1 MSRDRDLWQRARPLF
16 DELVDLGDDVRRAR
30 LEELSRSDPALYDIV
45 EMLLRADA
53 NADDALAGYSFGLP
67 QRTRSASAERLINR
81 TT

>member
-30 LEELSRSDPALYDIV
+30 LDELRRGDPALYDMV

-53 NADDALAGYSFGLP
+53 SADDALVG
-67 QRTRSASAERLINR
+67 
-81 TT
+81 